1 MTTCTCMN
9 KKVRESQTVPVFEFS
24 SGSDQQFLCVQIRNE
39 FLMVTLTTSTL
50 SLSLPPFLPQQQG
63 ECPADRAE
71 LGRSTWVFLH
81 TMAAY
86 YPDEPTGRQQEEM
99 KQFMTLFSK
108 VYPCEDCAEHM
119 QKRCVHVPNGIKYW
133 IFIYKLK

>member
-1 MTTCTCMN
+1 ML
-9 KKVRESQTVPVFEFS
+9 S
-24 SGSDQQFLCVQIRNE
+24 
-39 FLMVTLTTSTL
+39 L
-50 SLSLPPFLPQQQG
+50 SLSLPLLPSLSLPLLSISLLSLSPLPQQQR

-86 YPDEPTGRQQEEM
+86 YPDEPTSRQQEEM

-119 QKRCVHVPNGIKYW
+119 QQRCVSNK
-133 IFIYKLK
+133 KLIHNYI